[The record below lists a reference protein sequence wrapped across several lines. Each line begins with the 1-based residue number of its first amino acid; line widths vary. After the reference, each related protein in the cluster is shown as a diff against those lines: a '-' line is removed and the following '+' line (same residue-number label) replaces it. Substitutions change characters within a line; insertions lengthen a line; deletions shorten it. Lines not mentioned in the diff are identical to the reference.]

1 MAISTLQDFINKSH
15 KVVELPGYEPGQTLT
30 IKIKSVSLLGLASSG
45 KIPNALMGTVNK
57 LFNTAAPTTKG
68 KAPGMDNIVEL
79 TQLMSLIAKHS
90 LVEPTYEEVGEY
102 LTDDQLSVIFD
113 SAMSGVKE
121 VTPSS
126 GK

>member
-1 MAISTLQDFINKSH
+1 MAISTVQDFINKAH
-15 KVVELPGYEPGQTLT
+15 KVVELPGYEPGDSLH
-30 IKIKSVSLLGLASSG
+30 IKIKTVSLLGLASTG

-57 LFNTAAPTTKG
+57 LFNSASPAKG
-68 KAPGMDNIVEL
+68 KATPAIDNVIEL

-102 LTDDQLSVIFD
+102 LTDDQLGVIFD
-113 SAMSGVKE
+113 AAMSGVKE